1 MFVLDASVAA
11 CWLLDDEDDA
21 DASAALERLR
31 QEDALVPQLWHV
43 EIRNCLLVARRKRRL
58 SNNGLGERLRALA
71 GLHVRTDADFD
82 PDAAFALAQEHGL
95 SLYDALYL
103 SLAERR
109 GIPLATL
116 DKALRRAAIA
126 EGVDVVRRAPDF
138 DGG

>member
-21 DASAALERLR
+21 DASAALERLG

-43 EIRNCLLVARRKRRL
+43 EIRNCLLVARRRRRL
-58 SNNGLGERLRALA
+58 SNNDLGERLRALA
-71 GLHVRTDADFD
+71 GLPVRTDADFD
-82 PDAAFALAQEHGL
+82 PDSSFALADKHGL

-103 SLAERR
+103 NLAHRR

-116 DKALRRAAIA
+116 DKALRRAAAA
-126 EGVDVVRRAPDF
+126 EGVAVVRRRSSL
-138 DGG
+138 